1 MSPKFCLLI
10 IIHLYLIALY
20 AQELKSDK
28 ESRSNSSNSNNSTS
42 INNRPDILT
51 SRDKLKTCPG
61 AHIRNDLKSF
71 EQLRGCN
78 IIDGPLTIA
87 LVSNSTHPY
96 KPESYGNLSFPQLF
110 EITEYLLF
118 FRVQGLT
125 SLSKLFPNL
134 AVIRG
139 KELVSDYALVVY
151 EMMHLQQI
159 DLPKLSDILR
169 GSVRLENNPNL
180 CYARTVNWNAIC
192 KNKFKKH
199 FIQNNN
205 RDCSNRC
212 PNHCRPWNLTTIN
225 LGTEL
230 QVDDDMFG
238 SANNPTTFCWNSK
251 DCHEMCQNPDGTTSV
266 MSPKGGCC
274 SPQCAG
280 GCFDEGRSDQC
291 ISCRSV
297 SQQGKCVEHCDHSL
311 YEYKGRCISEL
322 ECKKTIPIA
331 QPDKCEKPTDPHTVT
346 NLKAIRLA
354 GEKHGR
360 CQATCPAG
368 YEEDPTNKSKCKPCD
383 RGRCRKGE
391 LRINTQINLPIDSY
405 SLTFSNQ

>member
-1 MSPKFCLLI
+1 MSLKISLLI

-20 AQELKSDK
+20 AQISKSDN
-28 ESRSNSSNSNNSTS
+28 EIRLNSSNSNNNST
-42 INNRPDILT
+42 INSNRLDILS
-51 SRDKLKTCPG
+51 SRDRPKTCPG

-71 EQLRGCN
+71 DQLRGCN

-87 LVSNSTHPY
+87 LVSNQTHPY
-96 KPESYGNLSFPQLF
+96 KPEDYENLSFPHLF

-118 FRVQGLT
+118 FRVQGLS

-139 KELVSDYALVVY
+139 KVLVSDYAFVIY

-169 GSVRLENNPNL
+169 GSVRVESNPNL
-180 CYARTVNWNAIC
+180 CYATTVNWEAIC
-192 KNKFKKH
+192 KNSFNPH
-199 FIQNNN
+199 FIKNNN
-205 RDCSNRC
+205 QRCNNRC
-212 PNHCRPWNLTTIN
+212 PNHCRPWNSRPIN
-225 LGTEL
+225 LETKL
-230 QVDDDMFG
+230 QGDVTQLG
-238 SANNPTTFCWNSK
+238 ASNNRSLFCWNSK
-251 DCHEMCQNPDGTTSV
+251 DCHEMCQAPDGTYL
-266 MSPKGGCC
+266 PLGPNGGCC

-280 GCFDEGRSDQC
+280 GCHIEDRSDQC

-311 YEYKGRCISEL
+311 YEYRGTCISEP
-322 ECKKTIPIA
+322 ECLKTTTIPQNQDLCGKA
-331 QPDKCEKPTDPHTVT
+331 SESHMT
-346 NLKAIRLA
+346 NPKAIRLA

-360 CQATCPAG
+360 CQAECPTN

-383 RGRCRKGE
+383 KGRCRKSKF
-391 LRINTQINLPIDSY
+391 N
-405 SLTFSNQ
+405 